1 MADTANENN
10 LSNGVSIKVED
21 VSLGYGKHSVIQN
34 MNVSFDKAEVVS
46 IIGPNGSGK
55 STLLKSIGRL
65 LAPTK
70 GVVYMNGKDIK
81 TIASGEIAKLMSIL
95 PQSAQ
100 APGDMTVRD
109 LASCGR
115 MPYQSAFSQLKD
127 DDQRVIDK
135 ALKDTGLFEMQHRR
149 IGNLSGGERQRA
161 WLSMALAQEPQVLLL
176 DEPTTYLDIHYQLEL
191 MELVSELHE
200 DLGITV
206 IMVMH
211 DLNHAARFS
220 HRLIAVK
227 KGEIAA
233 DGPVKEVFTKE
244 VLEPLYDVKVEVLEI
259 GESNNRQL
267 ACVPYRTELRG

>member
-1 MADTANENN
+1 MADTANEKN

-176 DEPTTYLDIHYQLEL
+176 DEPTTYLDIHYQLDL